1 MISIARQCELLGV
14 NRSGF
19 YYRPKGESEYNLTLM
34 RLIDEQYTAT
44 PFYGVPRM
52 TVWLQRQGHPVNRKR
67 IARLMRTMGLQ
78 AIYPKPNLSRKDAE
92 PRIYP
97 YILRGVRI
105 VAPDQVWSA
114 DITYIR
120 LRHGFLY
127 LTAVMDWFSRYVLA
141 WRLSNSLDSRFCI
154 EALEAAL
161 ADRSPAIFN
170 TDQGVQF
177 TSRDFVGVLEAAG
190 IRVSMDGRGRA
201 LDNVFVERLWRSV
214 KYEEVYL
221 HDYATPGEA
230 QLNLDRYFRFYN
242 KERYHQALDYRTPG
256 EVYSMSKVEFS
267 RHVEVYPSIG
277 ENDQGQGAGLLSLR
291 PPYRSDELP
300 PVYPSAGCTPAEP
313 ASVST
318 GESKIIKRKLKGNVT
333 KNHLNS
339 GKKLSSD
346 WG

>member
-1 MISIARQCELLGV
+1 MISIARQCELLSV

-19 YYRPKGESEYNLTLM
+19 YYRLKGESEYNLTLM

-127 LTAVMDWFSRYVLA
+127 LTAVMDWFSRYVLT
-141 WRLSNSLDSRFCI
+141 WRLSNSLDSGFCI

-161 ADRSPAIFN
+161 VDRRPAIFN

-177 TSRDFVGVLEAAG
+177 TSRDFVGVLETAG
-190 IRVSMDGRGRA
+190 IRVSMVGRGRA
-201 LDNVFVERLWRSV
+201 LDNVFVERLWLSV
-214 KYEEVYL
+214 KYEDVYL
-221 HDYATPGEA
+221 RAYE
-230 QLNLDRYFRFYN
+230 
-242 KERYHQALDYRTPG
+242 
-256 EVYSMSKVEFS
+256 
-267 RHVEVYPSIG
+267 
-277 ENDQGQGAGLLSLR
+277 
-291 PPYRSDELP
+291 
-300 PVYPSAGCTPAEP
+300 TPAELHAGLARYFTFYNTRRRHSALDRRTP
-313 ASVST
+313 DAVYFDQTSR
-318 GESKIIKRKLKGNVT
+318 ELAA
-333 KNHLNS
+333 
-339 GKKLSSD
+339 
-346 WG
+346 